1 MVCHK
6 LGRASLADSSRSL
19 SQRSSYITGLQSTS
33 RAVTPDYKDD
43 TREAPVTIHVA
54 SAPGSLAPSPRMQD
68 IIFDSQGPLSGTGSQ
83 LSLPISSP
91 LTPTPNNVPR
101 QAANSSNLGP
111 TTLNSPL
118 SPPQFLS
125 SSSSTP
131 TTQTLSLPPENA
143 SEKNAFGSS
152 LLDNKAPSPER
163 TQVFIP
169 PCEESSTSKGSLGI
183 SPSPNAPRP
192 RLSLVKRGSRP
203 LSTAS
208 TASTISYNS
217 AGSSASTFDLSL
229 FSTRPAPPSPGGSSP
244 SLSRTISMAS
254 TRSIAGSNPVSR
266 ANSLRKQGAAS
277 ANGASAP
284 TLVGRGESV
293 TSPHNHRASVGSQL
307 SQSFSLPSLL
317 ASPNK
322 VGFDMGI
329 SSSFP
334 SPAQD
339 KSPSHEPSIT
349 IPSGESSA
357 SPSTMSTSTSVSTS
371 DVLLQPQQDEQK
383 VFIKICDF
391 AFQTDD
397 ERFQGLGPL
406 VPKSNRVGR
415 MNRRLRGRAYSN
427 VSIASSVSSSDGD
440 GAEEEV
446 DADGWWGTGGFGGKG
461 LFSYGGWGNGFKM
474 GTGRFSWT
482 TNSGTGTATAATIF
496 DQEKAYAAAA
506 ENLTATSNGNGYPS
520 RSDMDLNFLD
530 SESEEFYDAEMFDD
544 DDDEEEVG
552 DGETEEEPLYPG
564 LYRAVYAFEPEGT
577 AEMRLVEDQIVR
589 VVGRGGG
596 VGWAIVVADQGDGMD
611 ASTAD
616 KALTAPKHALV
627 PESYLEPYKLDWELE
642 QVLNALDVGERHTDA

>member
-1 MVCHK
+1 MVCHR
-6 LGRASLADSSRSL
+6 LGRASLTDSRSL
-19 SQRSSYITGLQSTS
+19 SQRSSYITGPTG

-43 TREAPVTIHVA
+43 MCEAQVTINIA
-54 SAPGSLAPSPRMQD
+54 SAPGSSAPSPTMQD
-68 IIFDSQGPLSGTGSQ
+68 IIPDSQGPPSGTSSQ
-83 LSLPISSP
+83 LSQATSSP

-101 QAANSSNLGP
+101 QATNSLNLGP
-111 TTLNSPL
+111 SILDSHL

-143 SEKNAFGSS
+143 SDKSVLGSS
-152 LLDNKAPSPER
+152 LLPNKESSSER

-169 PCEESSTSKGSLGI
+169 PSEESSTSKGSLDI
-183 SPSPNAPRP
+183 PPSPNSPRP
-192 RLSLVKRGSRP
+192 RLNLVKRGIRP
-203 LSTAS
+203 QSTTSTAS
-208 TASTISYNS
+208 NTSV
-217 AGSSASTFDLSL
+217 GSSASTFDLSL

-244 SLSRTISMAS
+244 SLSRKISMAS
-254 TRSIAGSNPVSR
+254 TRSIAGSTPVSR

-277 ANGASAP
+277 ANGASAS
-284 TLVGRGESV
+284 TLAGRGDSV

-334 SPAQD
+334 STAQD
-339 KSPSHEPSIT
+339 KTSSHDPSIT

-357 SPSTMSTSTSVSTS
+357 SPSTMSTSTSISTS
-371 DVLLQPQQDEQK
+371 DVQLQPQQDEQK

-391 AFQTDD
+391 AFQTND

-415 MNRRLRGRAYSN
+415 MNRRLRGRTYSN

-440 GAEEEV
+440 RAEEEE
-446 DADGWWGTGGFGGKG
+446 DADGWGWGAGGFGGKG

-482 TNSGTGTATAATIF
+482 TNGGTGAATAATIF

-506 ENLTATSNGNGYPS
+506 ENLAAPSNGNGYPS
-520 RSDMDLNFLD
+520 RSDMDMNFLD
-530 SESEEFYDAEMFDD
+530 SESEEFYDAEDDGMFDDEEND
-544 DDDEEEVG
+544 DDDEEV
-552 DGETEEEPLYPG
+552 GETEEEPLYPG
-564 LYRAVYAFEPEGT
+564 LYRAMYAFEPEGT

-596 VGWAIVVADQGDGMD
+596 VGWAIVVADQEGGMD
-611 ASTAD
+611 ASTD

-642 QVLNALDVGERHTDA
+642 QVSNALDVGERDTDA